1 VNYPWYSTSLEIPRK
16 GSRLV
21 VLCGLRFPQLPT
33 PQLTNSLLH
42 CYAIGTTQGLMLKLN
57 GWFIISAHAGRPA
70 RLGGRSRTPC
80 R

>member
-1 VNYPWYSTSLEIPRK
+1 MNCPWFSTSLEIPRK

-21 VLCGLRFPQLPT
+21 VLRGPRFPQFLT
-33 PQLTNSLLH
+33 PQLTNSLH
-42 CYAIGTTQGLMLKLN
+42 CYAIRTTQGLMLKLN
-57 GWFIISAHAGRPA
+57 GWFIISAHAGLPA